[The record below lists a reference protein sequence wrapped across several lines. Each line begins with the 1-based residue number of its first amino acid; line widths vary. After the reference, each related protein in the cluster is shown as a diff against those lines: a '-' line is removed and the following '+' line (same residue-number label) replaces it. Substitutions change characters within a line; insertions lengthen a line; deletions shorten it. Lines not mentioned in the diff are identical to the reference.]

1 MQTPKE
7 LRNRV
12 KHLETR
18 LSVAVDKQLV
28 LLNKLIEL
36 QERYD
41 QLLQEKSK

>member
-7 LRNRV
+7 LRNRI